1 MDWLHGREATDLV
14 AELREHARAVADAE
28 LGGALRKLDGL
39 DKNAEEV
46 ISRMANR
53 IVSKLL
59 HQPTK
64 QLKSRASSEDF
75 EVYCDAVVDL
85 FGLEHNGAYLSLTD
99 GRRKAGAVEPTG
111 PYRDAGL
118 APCSLAEPNTCGSCW
133 RGNVPDLECEI
144 VVITT
149 TGDRILDTP
158 LPVIGGKGVFTAEL
172 EQALR
177 ERSIDL
183 AVHSLK
189 DLPTAASPGLAVGA
203 VIERADSADALV
215 SRSGH
220 SVRSLPNGASVGT
233 SSSRRA
239 AQLLSARPDLQIID
253 LRGNAGTRLR
263 KALDPSG
270 PYDAVVV
277 ALAALE
283 RLGRMEVV
291 SEVLSEDMMLP
302 APGQGAIAVQCRD
315 EAEGFE
321 LVRDIGHEPT
331 ELETTAERAF
341 LEGLG
346 GGCAVPVA
354 ARARL
359 GEDGWLHIKGR
370 VVALDGSTRVDVE
383 ADEQVSLGDRRPA
396 GGLRRRLQARGRGA
410 LPRRGGAS

>member
-1 MDWLHGREATDLV
+1 MVRLGTRGSPLALWQ
-14 AELREHARAVADAE
+14 AEHVRQLLARQ
-28 LGGALRKLDGL
+28 R
-39 DKNAEEV
+39 
-46 ISRMANR
+46 
-53 IVSKLL
+53 
-59 HQPTK
+59 
-64 QLKSRASSEDF
+64 
-75 EVYCDAVVDL
+75 
-85 FGLEHNGAYLSLTD
+85 
-99 GRRKAGAVEPTG
+99 
-111 PYRDAGL
+111 
-118 APCSLAEPNTCGSCW
+118 
-133 RGNVPDLECEI
+133 PDLEYEI
-144 VVITT
+144 VVIKT

-189 DLPTAASPGLAVGA
+189 DLPTAASPGLALGA
-203 VIERADSADALV
+203 VIERANSADVLV
-215 SRSGH
+215 SKNGC
-220 SVRSLPNGASVGT
+220 VVGSLPDRARVGT

-239 AQLLSARPDLQIID
+239 AQLLYARSDLRIID

-263 KALDPSG
+263 KALDPAG

-291 SEVLSEDMMLP
+291 SQILSEDMMLP

-315 EAEGFE
+315 EAEAFG
-321 LVRDIGHEPT
+321 LARDIRHEPT

-359 GEDGWLHIKGR
+359 GEEGRLHIRGR
-370 VVALDGSTRVDVE
+370 VLALDGSKRVDVE
-383 ADEQVSLGDRRPA
+383 AHEQVSLGGGGRQA
-396 GGLRRRLQARGRGA
+396 AYASGLRLAAEALSQGA
-410 LPRRGGAS
+410 AELLGIPDKACS

>member
-1 MDWLHGREATDLV
+1 LSPSVRLGTRGSPLALWQT
-14 AELREHARAVADAE
+14 EHVRQRLARQ
-28 LGGALRKLDGL
+28 
-39 DKNAEEV
+39 
-46 ISRMANR
+46 
-53 IVSKLL
+53 
-59 HQPTK
+59 HP
-64 QLKSRASSEDF
+64 
-75 EVYCDAVVDL
+75 
-85 FGLEHNGAYLSLTD
+85 GLEY
-99 GRRKAGAVEPTG
+99 
-111 PYRDAGL
+111 
-118 APCSLAEPNTCGSCW
+118 
-133 RGNVPDLECEI
+133 EI
-144 VVITT
+144 VLITT
-149 TGDRILDTP
+149 TGDKILDTP

-189 DLPTAASPGLAVGA
+189 DLPTEASPGLALGA
-203 VIERADSADALV
+203 VVERADSADALV
-215 SRSGH
+215 SRNGH
-220 SVRSLPNGASVGT
+220 SVASLPTGARVGT

-239 AQLLSARPDLQIID
+239 AQLLHARSDLEIID

-291 SEVLSEDMMLP
+291 SEVISEDMMLP
-302 APGQGAIAVQCRD
+302 APGQGAIGVQCRD

-321 LVRDIGHEPT
+321 LLLDVRHAPT

-359 GEDGWLHIKGR
+359 GEDGRLHIRGR
-370 VVALDGSTRVDVE
+370 VLALDGSARVDVE
-383 ADEQVSLGDRRPA
+383 ANEKVSLGDGGRRA
-396 GGLRRRLQARGRGA
+396 AYDSGFRLAADALSRGA
-410 LPRRGGAS
+410 AELLADIKGHADP